1 MRDSPIAYTIRTPE
15 NFYILIAL
23 YIQIDRITVKR
34 GDEIF
39 SGQTHRLFLSTSADV
54 FVRSILK
61 NGQNPI
67 DSVL

>member
-1 MRDSPIAYTIRTPE
+1 
-15 NFYILIAL
+15 LIAL

-34 GDEIF
+34 GDKIF
-39 SGQTHRLFLSTSADV
+39 SGQTHQLFLSTPADV